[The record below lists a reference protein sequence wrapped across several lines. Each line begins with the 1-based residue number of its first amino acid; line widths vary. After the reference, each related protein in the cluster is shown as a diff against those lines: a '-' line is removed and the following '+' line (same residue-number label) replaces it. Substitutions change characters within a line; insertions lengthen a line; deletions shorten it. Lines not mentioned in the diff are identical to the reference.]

1 MTRGFLSNRSDRSGR
16 LSITV
21 AVINRRKQDIYGMRV
36 VMFELNE
43 DFISTIQ
50 IIVDHME

>member
-16 LSITV
+16 LSITIAV

-36 VMFELNE
+36 VMFEYVTKIL
-43 DFISTIQ
+43 
-50 IIVDHME
+50 HR

>member
-16 LSITV
+16 LSITI

-36 VMFELNE
+36 VMFEYE